1 MKKHLTRQEEFD
13 ILKIV
18 IDKFLLL
25 GVFLLGYGLYRIIEY
40 TQEFT
45 IGLTIIIGG
54 VLLLIILTIILVRE
68 YEFIKS

>member
-25 GVFLLGYGLYRIIEY
+25 GVFLLAYGLYKIIEN
-40 TQEFT
+40 TEEFAVG
-45 IGLTIIIGG
+45 IAVIIGG
-54 VLLLIILTIILVRE
+54 VILLITLTIILVKE

>member
-25 GVFLLGYGLYRIIEY
+25 GIFLLGLGLYMIIDS
-40 TQEFT
+40 TNFAL
-45 IGLTIIIGG
+45 GLTVILGG
-54 VLLLIILTIILVRE
+54 TALLIILTVIFVKE

>member
-25 GVFLLGYGLYRIIEY
+25 GVFLLAYGLYKIIES
-40 TQEFT
+40 TSSIL
-45 IGLTIIIGG
+45 IGLSIMLGG
-54 VLLLIILTIILVRE
+54 VILLIILAVIFVKE

>member
-18 IDKFLLL
+18 LDKFLILS
-25 GVFLLGYGLYRIIEY
+25 VFLLAYGLYKIMEVSGSILV
-40 TQEFT
+40 
-45 IGLTIIIGG
+45 GLSIMLGG
-54 VLLLIILTIILVRE
+54 VILLIIFAGILIKE

>member
-25 GVFLLGYGLYRIIEY
+25 GVFLLGYGLFNIIEGSD
-40 TQEFT
+40 FVV
-45 IGLTIIIGG
+45 GLAVLIGG
-54 VLLLIILTIILVRE
+54 VILLVILSIILVRE

>member
-25 GVFLLGYGLYRIIEY
+25 GIFLLGFGLFKIID
-40 TQEFT
+40 TADFVL
-45 IGLTIIIGG
+45 GLTVILGG
-54 VLLLIILTIILVRE
+54 VVLLVILTIIFVKE

>member
-18 IDKFLLL
+18 IDKFMLLA
-25 GVFLLGYGLYRIIEY
+25 VLLCGYGIYKIIESSD
-40 TQEFT
+40 FT
-45 IGLTIIIGG
+45 VGISVVLGG
-54 VLLLIILTIILVRE
+54 VILMIILSIIFVKE

>member
-13 ILKIV
+13 VLKIV

-25 GVFLLGYGLYRIIEY
+25 GVFLLGYGLFKIIESS
-40 TQEFT
+40 TEFAV
-45 IGLTIIIGG
+45 GLAVIIGG

>member
-25 GVFLLGYGLYRIIEY
+25 GVFLLGYGLFRIIENSAD
-40 TQEFT
+40 FA
-45 IGLTIIIGG
+45 IGLSVIIGG
-54 VLLLIILTIILVRE
+54 VILLVILTIVLVRE

>member
-13 ILKIV
+13 ILKVV

-25 GVFLLGYGLYRIIEY
+25 GVFLLGFGLYKIID
-40 TQEFT
+40 TPDFT
-45 IGLTIIIGG
+45 LGLTVIIGG
-54 VLLLIILTIILVRE
+54 VILLIILTMIFVRE